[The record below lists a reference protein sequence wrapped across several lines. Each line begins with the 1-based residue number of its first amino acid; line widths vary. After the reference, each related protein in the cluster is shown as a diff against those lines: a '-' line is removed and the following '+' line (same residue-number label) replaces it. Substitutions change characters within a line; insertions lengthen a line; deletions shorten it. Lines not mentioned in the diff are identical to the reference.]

1 MVFVPFLIVVSIV
14 GLALIPFLV
23 LQPNLDYFQVSMR
36 HGLVG
41 SLYTAIC
48 LLGVSAVIYPA
59 KCKSVF
65 RKSQNPLVQA
75 NNPSSPIEIRGHHPD
90 CKNYS
95 ANRIEV
101 GGRAICAA
109 CSGLFI
115 GAITALI
122 GAASHFF
129 IGLNV
134 VWSSLWLLVL
144 GEIWMLLGLIQIKF
158 AGYAKMIA
166 NVIFVIGSFVTLVET
181 DSLGGSILV
190 DLYAL
195 GLIVFMLWFRIMLSE
210 WNNDRICQTCQLC
223 FH

>member
-1 MVFVPFLIVVSIV
+1 VAFLIIVSII
-14 GLALIPFLV
+14 GFALLQILV
-23 LQPNLDYFQVSMR
+23 LQPNWGYFQVSMR

-41 SLYTAIC
+41 ALYIAIC
-48 LLGVSAVIYPA
+48 LLGVSAVLYPA
-59 KCKSVF
+59 KCKGMF
-65 RKSQNPLVQA
+65 RKSQNPQVQA
-75 NNPSSPIEIRGHHPD
+75 NNSSISIAIRGHHPD
-90 CKNYS
+90 CKNFS

-101 GGRAICAA
+101 GGRAVCAA

-115 GAITALI
+115 GAIAALI
-122 GAASHFF
+122 GTAWHFF

-166 NVIFVIGSFVTLVET
+166 NVIFVVGSFVTLVEADLIGEST
-181 DSLGGSILV
+181 LV

-195 GLIVFMLWFRIMLSE
+195 GLIAFVLWLRILLSE
-210 WNNDRICQTCQLC
+210 WNNRRICQKCQSC
-223 FH
+223 FQ